1 MNKKWL
7 LFVFFDKD
15 KKELWKVLDLNT
27 IKDVAYIV
35 NQSPQVVS
43 NYYHNL
49 IKERGLLK
57 YCYLYQVSK
66 KP

>member
-15 KKELWKVLDLNT
+15 KSELWKVLDFNT
-27 IKDVAYIV
+27 IKEASYVLGET
-35 NQSPQVVS
+35 PQVVS
-43 NYYHNL
+43 NYYHSL

-66 KP
+66 IA